1 MRNSK
6 FWGFFTTISSKLKKK
21 KKKKKTLKFI
31 FKQSM
36 FVSLS
41 TEKKAKTASL
51 KVFKIMIFKN

>member
-6 FWGFFTTISSKLKKK
+6 FWGFFTTISSKFKK

-31 FKQSM
+31 FTQSM

>member
-6 FWGFFTTISSKLKKK
+6 FWGFFTTISSKFK
-21 KKKKKTLKFI
+21 KKKKKTIKFI
-31 FKQSM
+31 FTQSM

>member
-6 FWGFFTTISSKLKKK
+6 FWGFFTTISSKF

-31 FKQSM
+31 FTQSM

>member
-21 KKKKKTLKFI
+21 KKKKTLKFI
-31 FKQSM
+31 FTQSM